1 MLLFF
6 FVWFSTQIVP
16 FLFLPPIYV
25 IQYLLNAEIVNWEIT
40 VTMFKFLTNF
50 YFIQVNEQPLIHKG
64 FILCNHRS
72 WTDFAIDQYYSKSS
86 QTGRLLA
93 YICCPVSL
101 FNYIDGRA
109 IIINR
114 KSPSHITF
122 KKLLNHNTSYSNRIS
137 IYPEGTRKNY
147 SNLENIEQLK
157 SYLKYG
163 LLKRIYEHKLK
174 PVQCFISSNKD
185 KVLNEK
191 KLSCRRNICIKNA
204 ISKPI
209 HPNDFS
215 KFEDFIH
222 EICREWVNCW
232 KLTHL
237 EFPPVSTS

>member
-25 IQYLLNAEIVNWEIT
+25 IQYLLNTKIVNWEIT

-50 YFIQVNEQPLIHKG
+50 YFIQVNKQPLIHNG

-101 FNYIDGRA
+101 FNYLDGRA

-114 KSPSHITF
+114 KSS
-122 KKLLNHNTSYSNRIS
+122 R
-137 IYPEGTRKNY
+137 
-147 SNLENIEQLK
+147 Q
-157 SYLKYG
+157 
-163 LLKRIYEHKLK
+163 
-174 PVQCFISSNKD
+174 
-185 KVLNEK
+185 
-191 KLSCRRNICIKNA
+191 
-204 ISKPI
+204 
-209 HPNDFS
+209 
-215 KFEDFIH
+215 
-222 EICREWVNCW
+222 
-232 KLTHL
+232 
-237 EFPPVSTS
+237 